1 MKQNFNYISKIILLT
16 FFMLLS
22 STILQL
28 IGINII
34 PQGTHLIVFNIF
46 TIFISY
52 FIVAFFYYKI
62 GKRKIDYKKLFGEAS
77 LSKAMIG
84 IATGMGIFLFQ
95 QLSYRI
101 FIPTNT
107 TVGSNVQTLQSIP
120 VLFMVLFAVVLAPIV
135 EELFFRGFF
144 YEITNKQTNSY
155 VYYIGTASLFALLH
169 LQNLNSPMYA
179 IYNLFIVFISGLVFG
194 VVYRKT
200 NWIGTNIIAHA
211 TANGIVIFLLI
222 IFG

>member
-194 VVYRKT
+194 VVYWKKKRR
-200 NWIGTNIIAHA
+200 GSNIIADCK
-211 TANGIVIFLLI
+211 ANCIFLFFFFIL
-222 IFG
+222 G

>member
-1 MKQNFNYISKIILLT
+1 MKQNFNYMSKIILLT

-52 FIVAFFYYKI
+52 FIVAFFYYKVE
-62 GKRKIDYKKLFGEAS
+62 KRKIDYKKLLGEAS
-77 LSKAMIG
+77 LGKVMIG

-120 VLFMVLFAVVLAPIV
+120 ILFMVLFAVVLAPIV

-144 YEITNKQTNSY
+144 YEITNKKTNPY

-169 LQNLNSPMYA
+169 LQNLDSPMYA
-179 IYNLFIVFISGLVFG
+179 IYNLIIVFISGLVFG
-194 VVYRKT
+194 LAYRKT

-222 IFG
+222 LFG

>member
-1 MKQNFNYISKIILLT
+1 MKQNFNYMSKIIFLT

-77 LSKAMIG
+77 LSQAMIG

-120 VLFMVLFAVVLAPIV
+120 VLFMVLFAIVLAPIV

-194 VVYRKT
+194 FVYRKT

>member
-52 FIVAFFYYKI
+52 FIVAFFYYKAE
-62 GKRKIDYKKLFGEAS
+62 KRKIDYKKLFGKAS
-77 LSKAMIG
+77 LGKVMVG

-107 TVGSNVQTLQSIP
+107 TVGSNVQTLQSVPI
-120 VLFMVLFAVVLAPIV
+120 LFMVLFAVVLAPIV

-169 LQNLNSPMYA
+169 LQNLNSPVYA
-179 IYNLFIVFISGLVFG
+179 IYNLIIVFISGLVFG
-194 VVYRKT
+194 LVYQKT

-222 IFG
+222 LFG

>member
-95 QLSYRI
+95 QLSYSI